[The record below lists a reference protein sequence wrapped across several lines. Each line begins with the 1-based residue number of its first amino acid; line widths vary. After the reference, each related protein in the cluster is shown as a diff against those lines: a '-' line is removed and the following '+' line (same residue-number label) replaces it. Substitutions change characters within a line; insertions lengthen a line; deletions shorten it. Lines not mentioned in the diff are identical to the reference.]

1 MGTTVNLR
9 KRKRRGRKIFLYLE
23 YYPPLFNKITLET
36 HQQESIHMFLWD
48 KPKDYVER
56 KHNRDITLE
65 AESIMAKRIL
75 EITNDEYGFFD
86 EKRLHSDFL
95 AFFERYS
102 KSKKHQKT
110 YSSYLF
116 FKEYVHGKCSFSD
129 LSVNLCNGFADFL
142 TETAVKKDGHNLHV
156 NTVSAYFRLFKGV
169 LAEAYRQKFLKTNIV
184 DYVRT
189 MVDRPTHREFL
200 TMSEVIA
207 LNKTYCPNDLL
218 RRAVMFS
225 VLTGLR
231 FGDIQS
237 LRWENI
243 QIAPDGGPCIFK
255 FIQKSQR
262 EEFIFISHEA
272 LAYCGKP
279 YQYGPVFDG
288 LTKEMTGYP
297 LKKWVEAAG
306 IKKHITFHCFRHTF
320 ATLQIANG
328 VDIYTVSHQLSHRFV
343 STTQI
348 YADLVDEKRR
358 LSANAISL
366 LPSIKEEPI
375 EINIDEQ

>member
-9 KRKRRGRKIFLYLE
+9 KRKRRGRKIYLYLE
-23 YYPPLFNKITLET
+23 YYPPLFNKHTLET
-36 HQQESIHMFLWD
+36 HQQESIGKFIWD
-48 KPKDYVER
+48 KPKDYVEK
-56 KHNRDITLE
+56 KHNKDTMLQ
-65 AESIMAKRIL
+65 ASAIMSKRIL
-75 EITNDEYGFFD
+75 EITNDEYGFYD
-86 EKRLHSDFL
+86 EKRLNGDFL
-95 AFFERYS
+95 TFFEQYS
-102 KSKKHQKT
+102 KSKKHKKT
-110 YSSYLF
+110 FSSYLF
-116 FKEYVHGKCSFSD
+116 FKEYVHGKCSFAD
-129 LSVNLCNGFADFL
+129 LSVKLCDGFADYL
-142 TETAVKKDGHNLHV
+142 TENATKKDGKNLHV

-169 LAEAYRQKFLKTNIV
+169 LAEAYKEKYLKTNIV

-200 TMSEVIA
+200 TLTEVIA
-207 LNKTYCPNDLL
+207 LNNTYCPIEILK
-218 RRAVMFS
+218 RAAMFS

-243 QIAPDGGPCIFK
+243 QIAPDGGPCIYK

-262 EEFIFISHEA
+262 EEFIFISPEA
-272 LAYCGKP
+272 LSYCGKP
-279 YQYGPVFDG
+279 YSYGPVFEG
-288 LTKEMTGYP
+288 LTKEMTVYY
-297 LKKWVEAAG
+297 LKKWLKDAG
-306 IKKHITFHCFRHTF
+306 IEKHITFHCFRHTF

-358 LSANAISL
+358 VSANAISL
-366 LPSIKEEPI
+366 LPSLEQPV
-375 EINIDEQ
+375 EIIIDEQ